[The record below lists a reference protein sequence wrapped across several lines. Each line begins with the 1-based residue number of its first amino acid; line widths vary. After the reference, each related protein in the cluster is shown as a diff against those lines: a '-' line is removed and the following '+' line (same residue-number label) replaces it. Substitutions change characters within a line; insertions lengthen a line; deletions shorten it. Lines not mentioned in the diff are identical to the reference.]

1 MAGCGIWVWTVTFTR
16 WKIAESPQSL
26 HKHFE
31 SHICLSNKR
40 VWSKQRLRAVWNE
53 KFHWSPLSVFTLCLL
68 QLVFARFFLEYLACF
83 HAPQRR
89 LTKKSKSSA
98 ALLSV
103 IGLASKSH
111 TMGNMKSKLVRQRKR
126 ERATFFFELRLI
138 FDERDEG
145 VVDGGN
151 KEGRSRWQKRQ
162 QHLQQER
169 KKKKLP

>member
-40 VWSKQRLRAVWNE
+40 VWSKQRLRAVWNK

-83 HAPQRR
+83 HARQRR
-89 LTKKSKSSA
+89 MTKKSKSSA

-103 IGLASKSH
+103 
-111 TMGNMKSKLVRQRKR
+111 LVKNIECNRTGEQIPYHGKHEVETGYAKKERELVFWTKPYFGWKR
-126 ERATFFFELRLI
+126 
-138 FDERDEG
+138 
-145 VVDGGN
+145 
-151 KEGRSRWQKRQ
+151 
-162 QHLQQER
+162 
-169 KKKKLP
+169 